1 MCHQVFICGSD
12 HQAVCYRE
20 LKKIISKDSHIGV
33 VSEAVACTGVLAKG
47 LRKEYSSSARVFVP
61 VLLDKFKDKNT
72 ICVNNVSEAL
82 SFMHMW
88 VGLSKRLFP
97 TCVGVLA
104 CCAS

>member
-1 MCHQVFICGSD
+1 MLCQQDIVCGTD

-82 SFMHMW
+82 SIMHM
-88 VGLSKRLFP
+88 
-97 TCVGVLA
+97 
-104 CCAS
+104 